1 MANNVSPQGYQLNK
15 EPINENP
22 FWGGESPAPGS
33 LIVTEIDVTK
43 QVNGNYTTYV
53 WSYLDQL
60 GERHALCTQ
69 TVASDA
75 GEDGATFTP
84 HISSSG
90 VLTWTNDKGLPN
102 PDPISVIGPQGPT
115 GATGATGPRGPKGDT
130 GATGA
135 TGLTGPQ
142 GPTGATG
149 AQGPTGETGATP
161 VISMTADV
169 LPATG
174 APSVTVIKSGTDE
187 APVFSLGFT
196 GLKGET
202 GETGPQGP
210 QGETG
215 ETGATGA
222 TPDITVDATVDSN
235 VGTPAVVVTKS
246 GTDEEPVFTL
256 SFSNLKGETGA
267 TGATGP
273 AGQDGMGTITIGT
286 TTTGAAGTQASV
298 TNSGTAQD
306 AILNFTIPKGDTGS
320 QGPQGE
326 TGPTGPTGPTGANG
340 NDGNCIWTAT
350 AGPTSPNY
358 TFAISALSGPAG
370 HTPQV
375 GDLVVYS
382 YYRYIISAVDTTTV
396 LTGSRVSL
404 RGSTGTAATIAVGT
418 VTTGAAGSSASVTN
432 SGTSSA
438 AVFDFTI
445 PKGDTGA
452 AGQGVPTGGTA
463 GQVLQKASGTDYDT
477 EWVTPS
483 GGGGGSIAETEI
495 SFSSSNMA
503 FQTFNGRY
511 ANRKGMTLNLKAAY
525 PSLDVSK
532 VLAVNISSILYFLF
546 NLNDRFG
553 QTFYYTSGLSPVTE
567 HWYGAYY
574 AKPLNAWV
582 IPGKYKSNCDKA
594 VILLNLYPT
603 TSGDAVYNHIVVT
616 LDIWLTEAG
625 VLNIEIEDGE
635 EGNQPGRIKD
645 IGAGYYI
652 PNSSGSASF
661 GSQTFYIKDAAAPTA
676 DSGYI
681 LIREM
686 SDSNDDG
693 LGGM

>member
-1 MANNVSPQGYQLNK
+1 MANQISPQGYQLNDQ
-15 EPINENP
+15 PINENP

-60 GERHALCTQ
+60 GERHALTTQ

-115 GATGATGPRGPKGDT
+115 GATGPQGPRGPKGDT

-174 APSVTVIKSGTDE
+174 TPSVTVIKSGTDE

-202 GETGPQGP
+202 GATGAQGP

-306 AILNFTIPKGDTGS
+306 AILNFTIPAGADGQDGADGDDGVTPVISATASVDANTGTPAVTVTKSGTDAAPSFAFAFSNLKGETGAT
-320 QGPQGE
+320 GA
-326 TGPTGPTGPTGANG
+326 TGPTGPEGPQGPTGATG
-340 NDGNCIWTAT
+340 AT
-350 AGPTSPNY
+350 GAT
-358 TFAISALSGPAG
+358 GPAG
-370 HTPQV
+370 P
-375 GDLVVYS
+375 
-382 YYRYIISAVDTTTV
+382 
-396 LTGSRVSL
+396 
-404 RGSTGTAATIAVGT
+404 
-418 VTTGAAGSSASVTN
+418 
-432 SGTSSA
+432 
-438 AVFDFTI
+438 
-445 PKGDTGA
+445 
-452 AGQGVPTGGTA
+452 GVPTGGTA
-463 GQVLQKASGTDYDT
+463 GQVLSKVDGTDYNT

-483 GGGGGSIAETEI
+483 GGGGDVTYELLQSGRICQYVNGNDATISATIPADVVDGKHIKVRVVIDEMFDWYNVTQYKPVLDESFVVMSEEIKAMVNASGSKYINAKIFPLTTLGGGSNTAYMYDTTGTQRGWIKQGHVHLLEGLMAET
-495 SFSSSNMA
+495 
-503 FQTFNGRY
+503 
-511 ANRKGMTLNLKAAY
+511 
-525 PSLDVSK
+525 
-532 VLAVNISSILYFLF
+532 
-546 NLNDRFG
+546 
-553 QTFYYTSGLSPVTE
+553 SGS
-567 HWYGAYY
+567 
-574 AKPLNAWV
+574 
-582 IPGKYKSNCDKA
+582 D
-594 VILLNLYPT
+594 ILLTFGNMTNVSIPYAAIILGQGNDGSNAT
-603 TSGDAVYNHIVVT
+603 NVLLQARH
-616 LDIWLTEAG
+616 AG
-625 VLNIEIEDGE
+625 ICRTDNSSKQLFRINAYIYAE
-635 EGNQPGRIKD
+635 EGV
-645 IGAGYYI
+645 A
-652 PNSSGSASF
+652 
-661 GSQTFYIKDAAAPTA
+661 
-676 DSGYI
+676 
-681 LIREM
+681 
-686 SDSNDDG
+686 NDG
-693 LGGM
+693 MGGM